1 MRIVG
6 TRTQYRVSANPS
18 GEALKAAAAHH
29 ETATALAALATTGMR
44 RGIYRFATHA
54 DANVHAEEA
63 LVRAIVE
70 NARALK
76 MVG

>member
-6 TRTQYRVSANPS
+6 TRTQYRVSATPS
-18 GEALKAAAAHH
+18 GEALKAAAVHH
-29 ETATALAALATTGMR
+29 ETAMALAAVATTGMR
-44 RGIYRFATHA
+44 RGVYRFATHA
-54 DANVHAEEA
+54 DANVDAEEA

-70 NARALK
+70 NARAYK